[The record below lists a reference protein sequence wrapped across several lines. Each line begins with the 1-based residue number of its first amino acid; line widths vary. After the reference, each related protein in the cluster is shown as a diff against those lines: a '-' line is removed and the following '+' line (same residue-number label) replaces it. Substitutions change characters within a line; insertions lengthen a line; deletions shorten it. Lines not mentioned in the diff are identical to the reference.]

1 MKGLKNMKLRAK
13 MGSGFGL
20 LILISLIMVLMIYSN
35 LQTIIQK
42 VDTANSTTYLVKLVK
57 ELRIAEK
64 DYMLTSEMSYID
76 NIGEIQEDINSQIDE
91 IKVENKKDILV
102 LDELKLL
109 SQEYGNAL
117 DEYVNIN
124 RTQEYLREQLVNKED
139 AILSMTKAMIQ
150 GIVRDQEDQLNELI
164 SNNAGLDAINA
175 ELLTIT
181 QASNMIEKLLEVG
194 ESQRNFVIKSEDDE
208 KQKEFIERTMNSINE
223 LRESIDNYKGLLT
236 TTNIS
241 KMDTLLSQ
249 VDILEELFN
258 RAVDMELQKDN
269 QKPIILN
276 AANQFIEK
284 VEMINSD
291 QIEDMNSVITNAIY
305 SSIGASLIAL
315 VAGILL
321 AVLISRAVV
330 KPINE
335 TIVVLKDIAEGE
347 GDVTRRLNVAAKDE
361 IGEFAKWFNLFI
373 EKIQK
378 LVIHIKQDVQTLAAS
393 SKELSTATEEANNG
407 MEQISIQITGISDAS
422 QSNAGIVQETTASI
436 EEMAGSAESIST
448 EANNSYESSK
458 DILSATNLGV
468 KNINEV
474 TEINYKVQ
482 KATQELYET
491 IQDLKQSS
499 DHIGEIVQLIDSISE
514 QINLLALN
522 AAIEAARAGDHGRGF
537 AVVADEVRKLAE
549 ESRQSTEKITGL
561 IQDIQVKSDKANDTT
576 AESKVLVETSVQKVQ
591 SARDQFTS
599 ILSLV
604 QNINNQLKTIS
615 YSSTQQTY
623 IAREMTKAIDEIAS
637 SSQNSASSVQG
648 INSVIE
654 EQVSTFEQVGASLE
668 ELNNMASELKNQ
680 TDKFKV

>member
-35 LQTIIQK
+35 LQTIMQK
-42 VDTANSTTYLVKLVK
+42 VDTANNTTYLVKLAK

-76 NIGEIQEDINSQIDE
+76 NIGKIQEDINSQIDE
-91 IKVENKKDILV
+91 IKVENKKDIVV

-124 RTQEYLREQLVNKED
+124 RTQEYLREQFIIKED
-139 AILSMTKAMIQ
+139 TILSIIK
-150 GIVRDQEDQLNELI
+150 GIVRDREDKLNELM
-164 SNNAGLDAINA
+164 SNDADSDAINA

-181 QASNMIEKLLEVG
+181 QAGNMIEKLLEVG
-194 ESQRNFVIKSEDDE
+194 ENQRNFVIKSDDDE
-208 KQKEFIERTMNSINE
+208 KQKEFIEITINSINS
-223 LRESIDNYKGLLT
+223 LKESIDNYKGLLT
-236 TTNIS
+236 AVTNTG
-241 KMDTLLSQ
+241 KMDTLLNQ
-249 VDILEELFN
+249 VDTLEELFN
-258 RAVDMELQKDN
+258 RAVDRELQKDN
-269 QKPIILN
+269 QKPVLLN
-276 AANQFIEK
+276 VANQFIEK
-284 VEMINSD
+284 AEIINSD
-291 QIEDMNSVITNAIY
+291 QINDMNSVITNAIY
-305 SSIGASLIAL
+305 SSIGAALIAL

-321 AVLISRAVV
+321 SVLISRAVV

-361 IGEFAKWFNLFI
+361 IGEFAKWFNVFI
-373 EKIQK
+373 EKIQN

>member
-1 MKGLKNMKLRAK
+1 MKGLKNMKLRTK

-20 LILISLIMVLMIYSN
+20 LILISLIMVFMIYSN
-35 LQTIIQK
+35 FQTIMQK
-42 VDTANSTTYLVKLVK
+42 VDTANDTTYLVKLVK

-64 DYMLTSEMSYID
+64 DYILTSEMRYID
-76 NIGEIQEDINSQIDE
+76 KIAKIQEDINSQIDE
-91 IKVENKKDILV
+91 VKLKVENEEDIVV

-109 SQEYGNAL
+109 SEEYGNAL

-124 RTQEYLREQLVNKED
+124 RTQEYLTEQFVDKED
-139 AILSMTKAMIQ
+139 TILSIIKS
-150 GIVRDQEDQLNELI
+150 IVRDREDKLNELM
-164 SNNAGLDAINA
+164 SNDAGSDAINA

-208 KQKEFIERTMNSINE
+208 NQKEFIEITMNSINT
-223 LRESIDNYKGLLT
+223 LKESIDNYKGLLT
-236 TTNIS
+236 AVTNTS

-249 VDILEELFN
+249 VDVLEDLFN
-258 RAVDMELQKDN
+258 RAVDRELQKDS

-284 VEMINSD
+284 AEMINSD
-291 QIEDMNSVITNAIY
+291 QIKDMNNVITNAIY
-305 SSIGASLIAL
+305 LSIVAALIAL
-315 VAGILL
+315 FIGILL
-321 AVLISRAVV
+321 SVLISRAIV

-347 GDVTRRLNVAAKDE
+347 GDVTKRLNVATKDE
-361 IGEFAKWFNLFI
+361 IGEFAKWFNVFI

-378 LVIHIKQDVQTLAAS
+378 LIIHIKQDVQTLTAS
-393 SKELSTATEEANNG
+393 SKELSTATQEANNG

-422 QSNAGIVQETTASI
+422 QSNAGIVEETTASI
-436 EEMAGSAESIST
+436 EEMAGSAESISN

-549 ESRQSTEKITGL
+549 ESRQSTEKITSL
-561 IQDIQVKSDKANDTT
+561 IQDIQIKSDKANDTT
-576 AESKVLVETSVQKVQ
+576 TESKVLVETSVQKVQ
-591 SARDQFTS
+591 NASDQFTS

-604 QNINNQLKTIS
+604 QNITNQLKTIS

-623 IAREMTKAIDEIAS
+623 IAREMTNAIDEIAS